1 MEEEA
6 SSHPEQADPAARAAP
21 AGVLVG
27 ARDIDRLLAALA
39 QYAERQVAPPVNPPV
54 NQNVGLLEK
63 FKKLYPTE
71 FEGTFKP
78 QEAED
83 WLKTVERVLTAM
95 GVTDEQ
101 KVTLATFTLKGQA
114 LLWWEGSQRLLSA
127 PLPGIQPP
135 VPQVITWARFVKAFN
150 DRYCPVTYRFQQE
163 ADFINLKQGS
173 MSVAEYEAKFNAL
186 SAYATDM
193 VNIEEKK
200 GRRFRG
206 GLEDNVRTR
215 MTIYKEKGYADLIE
229 TTKMIGKDVEE
240 LFSQGEGKQQGSQSY
255 EASKPSFGKGSS
267 SSGRGTPFKCYR
279 CGSPDHRMRDCPESG
294 KGFKCFRCG
303 EMGHI
308 ATHCTKPQ
316 GSGASSIGSVPV
328 GRGMNV
334 GRPVGRGGGTG
345 GSTAPRRVFAMTR
358 QNVQA
363 TPNVCAFE

>member
-1 MEEEA
+1 
-6 SSHPEQADPAARAAP
+6 
-21 AGVLVG
+21 
-27 ARDIDRLLAALA
+27 
-39 QYAERQVAPPVNPPV
+39 
-54 NQNVGLLEK
+54 
-63 FKKLYPTE
+63 
-71 FEGTFKP
+71 
-78 QEAED
+78 
-83 WLKTVERVLTAM
+83 M

-114 LLWWEGSQRLLSA
+114 LIWWEGSQRLLSA

-135 VPQVITWARFVKAFN
+135 VPQVITWARFVRAFN
-150 DRYCPVTYRFQQE
+150 DRYCPETYRFQQE

-193 VNIEEKK
+193 VDTEEKK
-200 GRRFRG
+200 SRRFRG

-215 MTIYKEKGYADLIE
+215 MMIYKEKDYADLIE
-229 TTKMIGKDVEE
+229 TTKKIGKDVEE
-240 LFSQGEGKQQGSQSY
+240 MFSKREQSKKGKFEARQASQGGKSSAFHRGGGEFQHLKGQSEGKQQGSQSY
-255 EASKPSFGKGSS
+255 EASKPSFGRGSS
-267 SSGRGTPFKCYR
+267 SSGRGTPFQCYR

-303 EMGHI
+303 KMGHI

-316 GSGASSIGSVPV
+316 ASGASSSGSVPA

-334 GRPVGRGGGTG
+334 GRPVRRGGGAG
-345 GSTAPRRVFAMTR
+345 GTIAPGRVFAMTR

-363 TPNVCAFE
+363 TPNVVTGTLMVFGVNAQILIDPGSTHSFVSNLFSVHLNVF